1 MGPAPRACS
10 LKAADRALIYA
21 AATLRSAGV
30 GFASAVLA
38 IYLDKRGYT
47 ALSIGAIMAAG
58 LGGGAVATG
67 CVALLADRLGRRRVL
82 TALAV
87 LGLAGGLGLAW
98 APGVAAAAFAFIG
111 MVNGMG
117 HDRGGAYALEQSAL
131 SAAGS
136 VEERTRLFAGYHA
149 AGDVGCACGSLAAA
163 LVPWLGYQTLWTL
176 YACAVGAG
184 LLLYPGLSEG
194 VELVEPSRP
203 VSPESRRRVARF
215 AALSA
220 VDSFGSG
227 FITAALIAFYLY
239 KRFGINERQI
249 AGLFLAA
256 DLANIASNFIAER
269 LSRWLGLVNTMVFTH
284 IPANLLL
291 IALAFC
297 PTFPIAA
304 AVFLLRELFIEMDV
318 PTRQSYLASIVNPDE
333 RTAALG
339 GVQLTR
345 TAMWAVAPGAAG
357 WLMRSVALASPLY
370 IGSAIKIAYDV
381 LLWRAFRH
389 LKPVARNGAGH

>member
-1 MGPAPRACS
+1 MSRA
-10 LKAADRALIYA
+10 KDRALIYA

-38 IYLDKRGYT
+38 IYLDKRGYP
-47 ALSIGAIMAAG
+47 ASSIGVIVAAG
-58 LGGGAVATG
+58 LAGGAAATG
-67 CVALLADRLGRRRVL
+67 LVAFLGDRVGRRRML
-82 TALAV
+82 TALA
-87 LGLAGGLGLAW
+87 LMGLAGGLGLAW
-98 APGVAAAAFAFIG
+98 APGAAVAAAFAFIG

-131 SAAGS
+131 SPAEI

-149 AGDVGCACGSLAAA
+149 VGDIGCAVGSLAAA
-163 LVPWLGYQTLWTL
+163 LVPWLGYRTLWGL
-176 YACAVGAG
+176 YAGVTGAG
-184 LLLYPGLSEG
+184 SLLYPWLSNA
-194 VELVEPSRP
+194 VELAEPAKP
-203 VSPESRRRVARF
+203 VSPESRRRVGRF

-220 VDSFGSG
+220 VDSLGSG
-227 FITAALIAFYLY
+227 FITAALVAFYLY
-239 KRFGINERQI
+239 KRFGVDERQI
-249 AGLFLAA
+249 AGLFVAA

-269 LSRWLGLVNTMVFTH
+269 LARRIGLVNTMVFTH

-291 IALAFC
+291 VALAFC
-297 PTFPIAA
+297 PSFTTAA

-318 PTRQSYLASIVNPDE
+318 PTRQSYLASIVRPGE

-345 TAMWAVAPGAAG
+345 TAMWAVAPGTAG
-357 WLMRSVALASPLY
+357 WFMRSAALASPLY
-370 IGSAIKIAYDV
+370 IGSSIKIAYDL

-389 LKPVARNGAGH
+389 LKPGSSEGS